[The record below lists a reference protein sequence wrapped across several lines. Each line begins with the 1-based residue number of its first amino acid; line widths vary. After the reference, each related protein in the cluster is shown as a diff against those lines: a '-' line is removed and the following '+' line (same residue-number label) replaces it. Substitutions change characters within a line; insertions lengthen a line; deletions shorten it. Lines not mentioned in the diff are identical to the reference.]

1 MKTIRNSILAVF
13 ATISSLVTLAQDST
27 MVLPK
32 VDSAALTKEKKNIH
46 ITGRSFI
53 LPAVMFGYGVSA
65 IKITALKELNN
76 SIKEEMV
83 WENPHPKQHA
93 DNFCQFTPA
102 ALTVA
107 LTALGVKAEHKPLEQ
122 VVLFGLT
129 NVVLNTTVTSIKRI
143 SHQQRPDSSSY
154 ESFPSGHTAEGFAG
168 AEMMRL
174 EFQQQNPLL
183 AYSGYLFA
191 AATGYLR
198 IYNNKHW
205 FSDVVAGAG
214 VGIASTRFTYWFYPK
229 LKKWVFKKSTASHI
243 ILPTYHA
250 GSVGLAYQV
259 VF

>member
-1 MKTIRNSILAVF
+1 MKKSQFIV
-13 ATISSLVTLAQDST
+13 SLLLLIASTQTFAQDT
-27 MVLPK
+27 AI
-32 VDSAALTKEKKNIH
+32 VDSKSDSNTAHIEQKSIH

-53 LPAVMFGYGVSA
+53 LPAIMFGYGVSA
-65 IKITALKELNN
+65 IKIQALKDLNN

-102 ALTVA
+102 ILTVA
-107 LTALGVKAEHKPLEQ
+107 LSGFGVKAEHKPLEQ

-174 EFQQQNPLL
+174 EFQHQNPLL

-214 VGIASTRFTYWFYPK
+214 VGIASTRFTYWVYPK
-229 LKKWVFKKSTASHI
+229 LKKWVFKKSSSKNI
-243 ILPTYHA
+243 ILPTYKNGA
-250 GSVGLAYQV
+250 VGLCFQSK
-259 VF
+259 F